1 MIEKRKK
8 NPRKIW
14 FESLLILAGTIAA
27 TVQTEVEKKLI
38 REEKSLKALKVLAKA
53 WDNEIKQFMGPEN
66 LSDIGK
72 NSLIKC

>member
-8 NPRKIW
+8 TPRKIW

-53 WDNEIKQFMGPEN
+53 RDNEIKQFMGPEN
-66 LSDIGK
+66 LSDKGK

>member
-53 WDNEIKQFMGPEN
+53 RDNEIKQFMGPEN
-66 LSDIGK
+66 LFDIGK